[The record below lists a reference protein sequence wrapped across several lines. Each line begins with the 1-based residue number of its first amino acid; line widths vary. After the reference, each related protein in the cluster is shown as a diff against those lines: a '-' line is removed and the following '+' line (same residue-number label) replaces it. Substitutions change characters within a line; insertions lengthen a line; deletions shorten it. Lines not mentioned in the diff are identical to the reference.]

1 MVGGPVI
8 TAAEWIAQPTIQPIT
23 QDEYD
28 RIRDAGQEAVLSDR
42 GYLPDAYQF
51 LLKTLGVIAQT
62 GCDAKGFAA
71 TQLRLLEARALD
83 GVPMADRG
91 EQL

>member
-1 MVGGPVI
+1 MT
-8 TAAEWIAQPTIQPIT
+8 TAAEWIAQPAIQPIT

-51 LLKTLGVIAQT
+51 LLRTLGTLAMT
-62 GCDAKGFAA
+62 GYDPDGFAA

>member
-1 MVGGPVI
+1 MS
-8 TAAEWIAQPTIQPIT
+8 AQLVDPFAPTIQPIT

-51 LLKTLGVIAQT
+51 LLRTLGTLAMT
-62 GCDAKGFAA
+62 GYDPDGFAA

-83 GVPMADRG
+83 GVPMNDRQ
-91 EQL
+91 ERL